1 VTYPSEMP
9 LIIPFGDARPRIE
22 PTAWVA
28 PNATLVGAVSV
39 DAHASV
45 FYGAVLRGDV
55 DSIQIGPGSNIQD
68 NVTMHT
74 DAGLPLRVGSRV
86 SVGHGA
92 ILHGCTIEN
101 DCLIGMGATVLNGA
115 VVGAGSLIAAGAVV
129 LEYTS
134 IPPGSLV
141 TGVPAKVAR
150 TLSEAERAGLVDNA
164 RHYAELSQKHRVAN
178 GG

>member
-1 VTYPSEMP
+1 MP
-9 LIIPFGDARPRIE
+9 LIVPFGNATPKID
-22 PTAWVA
+22 PTSWVA
-28 PNATLVGAVSV
+28 PNATLVGSV
-39 DAHASV
+39 AIGAHASV
-45 FYGAVLRGDV
+45 FYGAVLRADT
-55 DSIQIGPGSNIQD
+55 DSIVIGPGSNIQD

-74 DAGLPLRVGSRV
+74 DGGLVLTVGSRV

-92 ILHGCTIEN
+92 TLHGCTVEN

-115 VVGAGSLIAAGAVV
+115 VIGAGSLVAAGAVV

-141 TGVPAKVAR
+141 AGIPAKVVR
-150 TLSEAERAGLVDNA
+150 QLSEEERSGLVENA
-164 RHYAELSQKHRVAN
+164 RHYAELSQAHRAAN

>member
-1 VTYPSEMP
+1 MA
-9 LIIPFGDARPRIE
+9 LIIPFGNNAPKID

-28 PNATLVGAVSV
+28 PNATLVGDVTV
-39 DAHASV
+39 DVHASV
-45 FYGAVLRGDV
+45 FYGAVLRADV
-55 DSIQIGPGSNIQD
+55 DTIVIGPGSNVQD

-74 DAGLPLRVGSRV
+74 DKGLVLSVGSRV

-92 ILHGCTIEN
+92 TLHGCTIEN

-115 VVGAGSLIAAGAVV
+115 VIGAGSLVAAGAVV

-134 IPPGSLV
+134 IPAGSLV
-141 TGVPAKVAR
+141 AGVPARVIR
-150 TLSEAERAGLVDNA
+150 QLSEEERAGLVDNA
-164 RHYAELSQKHRVAN
+164 RHYAELSQAHRAAT

>member
-1 VTYPSEMP
+1 MA
-9 LIIPFGDARPRIE
+9 LIIPFGTNAPKID

-28 PNATLVGAVSV
+28 PNATLVGDVTV
-39 DAHASV
+39 DVHASV
-45 FYGAVLRGDV
+45 FYGAVLRADV
-55 DSIQIGPGSNIQD
+55 DTIVIGPGSNVQD

-74 DAGLPLRVGSRV
+74 DKGLVLSVGSRV

-115 VVGAGSLIAAGAVV
+115 VIGAGSLVAAGAVV

-134 IPPGSLV
+134 IPAGSLV
-141 TGVPAKVAR
+141 AGVPARVIR
-150 TLSEAERAGLVDNA
+150 QLSEEERTGLVDNA
-164 RHYAELSQKHRVAN
+164 RHYAELSQAHRAAT